1 VAEVKEIKVPD
12 IGDFDAVDVIEVLIS
27 AGDSVDAEDSLITL
41 ETDKATME
49 VPCPEGGTVKEVL
62 VSVGDK
68 VSEGSP
74 VIKLE
79 AAGAGGSGGESTASG
94 SSSGDAGGASQQASG
109 QEPAASS
116 SGGGAG
122 GGGGVQDIPVPD
134 IGDFDAVDVIEV
146 LVKPGDN
153 VQVEDPLI
161 TLETDKASM
170 EVPSPHAGTIHEVL
184 TEVGGKVSEG
194 TIIARIETGGS
205 GGGEAEQAPAPAAS
219 SGGEGPDKSAPTP
232 ADSGRQPDEPDAG
245 MSLQMDHEPIEQGID
260 PQRQKLAHASPSIRK
275 FARELG
281 VDLSKVTGSGPK
293 GRILKED
300 VQAFVKRAM
309 EAGAG
314 EQTAAPGAGAA
325 PAEGGSGIPP
335 IPPQDFSKFGEI
347 EEKPLSRIK
356 QKSGPHLHRSWV
368 NLPHVTQFDQADITE
383 MENFRQAEKDAAAQ
397 EGVKLTPLA
406 FMVKAA
412 AAALEQFPDFNSSL
426 NAAGD
431 ALIMK
436 SYINIG
442 VAVDTPNGLVVPVLK
457 DADNKGIYAIARD
470 LGEISARAR
479 DGKLGSADMQGGTFS
494 ISSLGGLGGTAF
506 TPIVNAPE
514 VAILGV
520 SKSSTQPVW
529 NGKEF
534 VPRLMLPLSLSYDH
548 RVIDGA
554 AAARFTSYL
563 GGVLSDLRRLVL

>member
-1 VAEVKEIKVPD
+1 MAELKEIKVPD
-12 IGDFDAVDVIEVLIS
+12 IGDFDEVDVIEVLVNS
-27 AGDSVDAEDSLITL
+27 GDSVDAEDSLITL

-49 VPCPEGGTVKEVL
+49 VPCPEGGIVQEVL

-68 VSEGSP
+68 VSEGSS
-74 VIKLE
+74 VIKLD
-79 AAGAGGSGGESTASG
+79 AAGSGGGGGDSAEASSSADAGGSPEPSA
-94 SSSGDAGGASQQASG
+94 DQQ
-109 QEPAASS
+109 PAAA
-116 SGGGAG
+116 SGGGDNAG
-122 GGGGVQDIPVPD
+122 GGGVHDIPVPD
-134 IGDFDAVDVIEV
+134 IGDFDEVDVIEV
-146 LVKPGDN
+146 LVKPGDT

-170 EVPSPHAGTIHEVL
+170 EVPSPHAGTIKEVL

-194 TIIARIETGGS
+194 TIIARLETGGS
-205 GGGEAEQAPAPAAS
+205 GGGEAAAPPTAA
-219 SGGEGPDKSAPTP
+219 SGGEGQPKSSPTP
-232 ADSGRQPDEPDAG
+232 ATSGRQPDEPSAG
-245 MSLQMDHEPIEQGID
+245 MSLEMDHEPIQQDID
-260 PQRQKLAHASPSIRK
+260 PERQKLAHASPSIRK

-281 VDLSKVTGSGPK
+281 VDLGKVTGSGPK

-314 EQTAAPGAGAA
+314 EQATAPASGAA
-325 PAEGGSGIPP
+325 PAAGGSGIPP

-368 NLPHVTQFDQADITE
+368 NVPHVTQFDQADITE
-383 MENFRQAEKDAAAQ
+383 MENFRQAQKDAAAQ

-412 AAALEQFPDFNSSL
+412 AAALTQFPDFNSSL
-426 NAAGD
+426 NADGD
-431 ALIMK
+431 SLVIK
-436 SYINIG
+436 KYINIG

-457 DADNKGIYAIARD
+457 DPDQKGIYGIARD
-470 LGEISARAR
+470 LGDISTKAR

-534 VPRLMLPLSLSYDH
+534 EPRLMLPLSLSYDH

>member
-1 VAEVKEIKVPD
+1 MAEVKEIKVPD
-12 IGDFDAVDVIEVLIS
+12 IGDFDEVDVIEVLVS

-49 VPCPEGGTVKEVL
+49 VPCPEGGTVSEVL

-79 AAGAGGSGGESTASG
+79 ATG
-94 SSSGDAGGASQQASG
+94 
-109 QEPAASS
+109 

-122 GGGGVQDIPVPD
+122 GGESAEPSSGSANSGGAEQATSQQPADASGASGGASGGGVQDIPVPD
-134 IGDFDAVDVIEV
+134 IGDFDEVDVIEV
-146 LVKPGDN
+146 LVKAGDS

-170 EVPSPHAGTIHEVL
+170 EVPSPHEGTIKEVL
-184 TEVGGKVSEG
+184 TQVGGKVSEG

-205 GGGEAEQAPAPAAS
+205 GGGQAAQAPASAAAAS
-219 SGGEGPDKSAPTP
+219 ESEPKSAPTP
-232 ADSGRQPDEPDAG
+232 ATSGRQPDEPDAG
-245 MSLQMDHEPIEQGID
+245 MSLQMDHEPIQQGID
-260 PQRQKLAHASPSIRK
+260 PERQKLAHASPSIRR

-314 EQTAAPGAGAA
+314 EQAAAPASGAA
-325 PAEGGSGIPP
+325 PAAGGSGIPP

-383 MENFRQAEKDAAAQ
+383 MENFRQAQKDAAAQ
-397 EGVKLTPLA
+397 DGVKLTPLA

-426 NAAGD
+426 NANGD
-431 ALIMK
+431 ALIIK
-436 SYINIG
+436 KYINIG

-457 DADNKGIYAIARD
+457 DPDQKGIYDIARD
-470 LGEISARAR
+470 LAEISTKAR
-479 DGKLGSADMQGGTFS
+479 DGKLGAADMQGGTFS

>member
-79 AAGAGGSGGESTASG
+79 AAGAGGSAGESTASG

-170 EVPSPHAGTIHEVL
+170 EVPSPHAGTINEVL

-314 EQTAAPGAGAA
+314 EQTPAPAAGAA

-426 NAAGD
+426 NASGD

-457 DADNKGIYAIARD
+457 DADNKGIYDIARD
-470 LGEISARAR
+470 LGELSAKAR

>member
-1 VAEVKEIKVPD
+1 MAEVKEIKVPD
-12 IGDFDAVDVIEVLIS
+12 IGDFDEVDVIEVLVS
-27 AGDSVDAEDSLITL
+27 AGDTVDAEDSLITL

-79 AAGAGGSGGESTASG
+79 AAGAGGGGEAASAGGGESASQSSAASG
-94 SSSGDAGGASQQASG
+94 GSEQ
-109 QEPAASS
+109 PA
-116 SGGGAG
+116 AG
-122 GGGGVQDIPVPD
+122 GGGGSAPAAGGGGIQDIPVPD
-134 IGDFDAVDVIEV
+134 IGDFDEVDVIEV
-146 LVKPGDN
+146 LVNPGDS
-153 VQVEDPLI
+153 VQEEDPLI

-170 EVPSPHAGTIHEVL
+170 EVPSPHSGTIKEVL
-184 TEVGGKVSEG
+184 TQVGGKVSEG
-194 TIIARIETGGS
+194 TVIARIETA
-205 GGGEAEQAPAPAAS
+205 GGGAGEAAPAAASQGGGAAQAPAQEEAPKPPA
-219 SGGEGPDKSAPTP
+219 T
-232 ADSGRQPDEPDAG
+232 SGRKASEPDAG
-245 MSLQMDHEPIEQGID
+245 MSLEMDHEPITQPID
-260 PQRQKLAHASPSIRK
+260 PQRQKLAHASPSIRR

-281 VDLSKVTGSGPK
+281 VDLSQVSGSGPK

-309 EAGAG
+309 QGGAA
-314 EQTAAPGAGAA
+314 QAAAPEAQA
-325 PAEGGSGIPP
+325 PAGGSGVPP
-335 IPPQDFSKFGEI
+335 IPSQDFSKFGEV
-347 EEKPLSRIK
+347 EEKKLSRIK
-356 QKSGPHLHRSWV
+356 QKSGPHLWRSWV
-368 NLPHVTQFDQADITE
+368 NIPHVTQFDQADITE
-383 MENFRQAEKDAAAQ
+383 LEKFRQAQKDEAAQ
-397 EGVKLTPLA
+397 QGVKLTPLA
-406 FMVKAA
+406 FMVKAS

-426 NAAGD
+426 NANGD
-431 ALIMK
+431 GLIIK
-436 SYINIG
+436 KYINIG

-457 DADNKGIYAIARD
+457 DADQKGIYDIARD
-470 LGEISARAR
+470 LGEISAKAR
-479 DGKLGSADMQGGTFS
+479 DGKLGAADMQGGTFS

-514 VAILGV
+514 VAILGI

-534 VPRLMLPLSLSYDH
+534 EPRLMLPLSLSYDH

-563 GGVLSDLRRLVL
+563 GGMLSDLRRLVL